1 MATAIGAH
9 LSPEEF
15 QWRMEDLASQAALE
29 KIYATEA
36 AIEASLEADYL
47 YAEYT
52 VMKEGGDINDLAE
65 LYMEAEEN
73 ASGNKVGLIRKIIN
87 WIGRQISRFTSW
99 VGKLFGKKGE
109 NIDPNQ
115 KAAVNKF
122 DYENANLIVRGWNNL
137 KTPIENVLTAIEN
150 KTGIPVFDAAKVLTP
165 AGLGALAGGKFQQYK
180 KDHDKN
186 ETIEITGAQA
196 AEQGKDVNRV
206 ISAINKIIN
215 RINHAKETWEGH
227 YQANV
232 AKAEEK
238 NANKNAA
245 KANNANPGEG
255 SSAPQD
261 GQNNQGATQTQESTI
276 ETDTSYTVD
285 DLFGYTTEA
294 DTRTRSEKQKKAMT
308 GKAPASGNRRAVAVD
323 QSKKTPTGT
332 DEAKPTE
339 NDQSKKSSSD
349 TGDAKPAENA
359 NKVGEKPAEPQQAET
374 SAEPKEDQ
382 KPAEPAKAKTTAAPK
397 DDQKPAEQ
405 QPAEKD
411 PNKASVPQKIVS
423 ALLAV
428 VQTLRDGLAALID
441 SAKSVFSKF
450 GVKLKNVQNLS
461 KKARKKN
468 NEDAPNVVSDENF
481 EDEKS
486 GEQPANQEQT
496 EGETQE
502 STRELFGID
511 ESEFDYLMEMTEE
524 EEAEI
529 AYLAENL

>member
-15 QWRMEDLASQAALE
+15 QWRKEELASQASLE
-29 KIYATEA
+29 KIYAAEA
-36 AIEASLEADYL
+36 AIEANLEADYL

-65 LYMEAEEN
+65 LYMEAEQAATE
-73 ASGNKVGLIRKIIN
+73 NKVGLIRKILN

-137 KTPIENVLTAIEN
+137 KTAIENVITAIEN
-150 KTGIPVFDAAKVLTP
+150 KTGLPVFDAAKVLTT
-165 AGLGALAGGKFQQYK
+165 AGLGALAGGKYQQYK
-180 KDHDKN
+180 KDNDKN

-196 AEQGKDVNRV
+196 AEQGKEVNTV

-215 RINHAKETWEGH
+215 RINHAKEIWEGH

-245 KANNANPGEG
+245 KANNSNAAEG
-255 SSAPQD
+255 SATPQNP
-261 GQNNQGATQTQESTI
+261 QNNPNNQKAAKTTESTV

-285 DLFGYTTEA
+285 DLFGYTTE
-294 DTRTRSEKQKKAMT
+294 RSEKQQRVMT
-308 GKAPASGNRRAVAVD
+308 GKAPASGNRTPLALD
-323 QSKKTPTGT
+323 KSKKTTTGT
-332 DEAKPTE
+332 
-339 NDQSKKSSSD
+339 S
-349 TGDAKPAENA
+349 
-359 NKVGEKPAEPQQAET
+359 GEKPAEEKPAEPAKTKT
-374 SAEPKEDQ
+374 SAEPKDEQ
-382 KPAEPAKAKTTAAPK
+382 KPAEPAK
-397 DDQKPAEQ
+397 
-405 QPAEKD
+405 AEKD

-468 NEDAPNVVSDENF
+468 NEDDPKKVPDEKF
-481 EDEKS
+481 EDEES
-486 GEQPANQEQT
+486 GEQPATQGQPPQNQGQQQT
-496 EGETQE
+496 EE

-529 AYLAENL
+529 AYLAANL

>member
-115 KAAVNKF
+115 KAVVNKF

-137 KTPIENVLTAIEN
+137 KTPIENVLSAIEN
-150 KTGIPVFDAAKVLTP
+150 KTGIPVFDSAKVLTA
-165 AGLGALAGGKFQQYK
+165 AGLGALAGGKYQQYK
-180 KDHDKN
+180 KDNDKN

-196 AEQGKDVNRV
+196 AEQGKETNRV
-206 ISAINKIIN
+206 ISAINKIIE
-215 RINHAKETWEGH
+215 RINHAKEIWEGH

-245 KANNANPGEG
+245 KANNTNTGEG
-255 SSAPQD
+255 SAAPQD
-261 GQNNQGATQTQESTI
+261 GQNKQGATQTQESTI
-276 ETDTSYTVD
+276 ETDVSYTVD
-285 DLFGYTTEA
+285 DLFGYTTEK
-294 DTRTRSEKQKKAMT
+294 SEKQQQEKSTAGT
-308 GKAPASGNRRAVAVD
+308 SG
-323 QSKKTPTGT
+323 
-332 DEAKPTE
+332 EKPTE
-339 NDQSKKSSSD
+339 N
-349 TGDAKPAENA
+349 A
-359 NKVGEKPAEPQQAET
+359 NKTE
-374 SAEPKEDQ
+374 Q
-382 KPAEPAKAKTTAAPK
+382 KPAEPAKAETSEKSK
-397 DDQKPAEQ
+397 DEQKPAEPAKAEKTEQ
-405 QPAEKD
+405 KPAEPAKAEKD

-468 NEDAPNVVSDENF
+468 NEDTPKVVSDENF
-481 EDEKS
+481 EDEES

-496 EGETQE
+496 EGQTQE

>member
-122 DYENANLIVRGWNNL
+122 DYENANLIVRCWNKL
-137 KTPIENVLTAIEN
+137 KTPIENAVSAIEN
-150 KTGIPVFDAAKVLTP
+150 NTGINVFDSAKVLGA
-165 AGLGALAGGKFQQYK
+165 AGLGALAGGKYQQYK
-180 KDHDKN
+180 KDNDKN

-196 AEQGKDVNRV
+196 AEQGKEVNRV

-245 KANNANPGEG
+245 KANTSKTGE
-255 SSAPQD
+255 
-261 GQNNQGATQTQESTI
+261 ATQTQESTI

-323 QSKKTPTGT
+323 QSKKTPTST

-481 EDEKS
+481 EDEES

-496 EGETQE
+496 EGQTQE

-529 AYLAENL
+529 AYLAANL

>member
-15 QWRMEDLASQAALE
+15 QWRMEELASQAALE

-65 LYMEAEEN
+65 LYMEAEQAATE
-73 ASGNKVGLIRKIIN
+73 NKVGLIRKILN

-137 KTPIENVLTAIEN
+137 KTAIENVITAIEN
-150 KTGIPVFDAAKVLTP
+150 KTGLPVFDAAKVLTT
-165 AGLGALAGGKFQQYK
+165 AGLGALAGGKYQQYK
-180 KDHDKN
+180 KDNDKN

-196 AEQGKDVNRV
+196 AEQGKEVNTV

-215 RINHAKETWEGH
+215 RINHAKEIWEGH

-245 KANNANPGEG
+245 KANNANAAEG
-255 SSAPQD
+255 SATPQNPQD
-261 GQNNQGATQTQESTI
+261 NPNNQKAAKTTESTV

-285 DLFGYTTEA
+285 DLFGYTTE
-294 DTRTRSEKQKKAMT
+294 RSEKQQRVMT
-308 GKAPASGNRRAVAVD
+308 GKAPASGNRTPLAVD
-323 QSKKTPTGT
+323 KSKKTTTGT
-332 DEAKPTE
+332 
-339 NDQSKKSSSD
+339 S
-349 TGDAKPAENA
+349 
-359 NKVGEKPAEPQQAET
+359 GEKPAEPAKTKT
-374 SAEPKEDQ
+374 SAEPKDEQKPAEPAKAETSSEPKDDQ
-382 KPAEPAKAKTTAAPK
+382 KPAEPAK
-397 DDQKPAEQ
+397 
-405 QPAEKD
+405 AEKD

-468 NEDAPNVVSDENF
+468 NEDDPKKVPDEKF
-481 EDEKS
+481 EDEES
-486 GEQPANQEQT
+486 GEQPATQGQPPQNQGQQQT
-496 EGETQE
+496 EE

-529 AYLAENL
+529 AYLAANL

>member
-65 LYMEAEEN
+65 LYMEAEQAATE
-73 ASGNKVGLIRKIIN
+73 NKVGLIRKILN

-137 KTPIENVLTAIEN
+137 KTAIENVITAIEN
-150 KTGIPVFDAAKVLTP
+150 KTGLPVFDATKVLTG
-165 AGLGALAGGKFQQYK
+165 AGLAALAGGKYQQYK
-180 KDHDKN
+180 KDNDKN
-186 ETIEITGAQA
+186 ETIEISGAQA
-196 AEQGKDVNRV
+196 AEQGKEVNRV

-215 RINHAKETWEGH
+215 RINHAKEIWEGH

-245 KANNANPGEG
+245 KANNANATEG
-255 SSAPQD
+255 SATPQNP
-261 GQNNQGATQTQESTI
+261 QKAAAKTESTV

-285 DLFGYTTEA
+285 DLFGYTTE
-294 DTRTRSEKQKKAMT
+294 SK
-308 GKAPASGNRRAVAVD
+308 
-323 QSKKTPTGT
+323 SKKTTTG
-332 DEAKPTE
+332 
-339 NDQSKKSSSD
+339 SSD
-349 TGDAKPAENA
+349 EKPPE
-359 NKVGEKPAEPQQAET
+359 EKPAEPSKAKT
-374 SAEPKEDQ
+374 SAEPKDDQ
-382 KPAEPAKAKTTAAPK
+382 KPAEPAKAETSSEPK
-397 DDQKPAEQ
+397 DDQKPANQ

-461 KKARKKN
+461 KKARTKN
-468 NEDAPNVVSDENF
+468 NEDDLKKVPDESF
-481 EDEKS
+481 EYEES

-496 EGETQE
+496 EGQTQE

-529 AYLAENL
+529 AYLAANL

>member
-15 QWRMEDLASQAALE
+15 QWRVGELASQAALE

-36 AIEASLEADYL
+36 AIEANLEADYL

-65 LYMEAEEN
+65 LYMEAEQAATE
-73 ASGNKVGLIRKIIN
+73 NKVGLIRKILN

-115 KAAVNKF
+115 RAAVNKF
-122 DYENANLIVRGWNNL
+122 DYENANMIVRGWNNL
-137 KTPIENVLTAIEN
+137 KTAIENVITAIEN
-150 KTGIPVFDAAKVLTP
+150 KTGLPVFDAAKVLTG
-165 AGLGALAGGKFQQYK
+165 AGLGALAGGKFQEYK
-180 KDHDKN
+180 KNNDKN
-186 ETIEITGAQA
+186 ETVEITGADA
-196 AEQGKDVNRV
+196 AKQGKEVNTV

-215 RINHAKETWEGH
+215 RINHAKELWEGH

-232 AKAEEK
+232 AKAEER

-245 KANNANPGEG
+245 KANNSNAAEG
-255 SSAPQD
+255 SATPQNP
-261 GQNNQGATQTQESTI
+261 QNNPNNQKAAKMTESTI
-276 ETDTSYTVD
+276 DTDTSYTVD
-285 DLFGYTTEA
+285 DLFGYTTE
-294 DTRTRSEKQKKAMT
+294 RSEKQQQVMR
-308 GKAPASGNRRAVAVD
+308 GKAPASGNRTPLAVD
-323 QSKKTPTGT
+323 KSKKTTTGT
-332 DEAKPTE
+332 
-339 NDQSKKSSSD
+339 S
-349 TGDAKPAENA
+349 
-359 NKVGEKPAEPQQAET
+359 GEKPAEE
-374 SAEPKEDQ
+374 
-382 KPAEPAKAKTTAAPK
+382 KPAEPAKTETSAEPK
-397 DDQKPAEQ
+397 DDQKPADQ

-468 NEDAPNVVSDENF
+468 NEDDPKEVPEENF
-481 EDEKS
+481 EYEES

-496 EGETQE
+496 QE
-502 STRELFGID
+502 SARELFGID

-529 AYLAENL
+529 AYLAANL

>member
-15 QWRMEDLASQAALE
+15 QWRKEELASQASLE
-29 KIYATEA
+29 KIYAAEA
-36 AIEASLEADYL
+36 AIEANLEADYL

-65 LYMEAEEN
+65 LYMEAEQAATE
-73 ASGNKVGLIRKIIN
+73 NKVGLIRKILN

-137 KTPIENVLTAIEN
+137 KTAIENVITAIEN
-150 KTGIPVFDAAKVLTP
+150 KTGLPVFDAAKVLGG
-165 AGLGALAGGKFQQYK
+165 AGLGALANGKFQEYK
-180 KDHDKN
+180 KNNDKN
-186 ETIEITGAQA
+186 ETVEITGADA
-196 AEQGKDVNRV
+196 AKQGKDVNTV

-215 RINHAKETWEGH
+215 RINHAKEIWEGH

-245 KANNANPGEG
+245 KANTPNTGK
-255 SSAPQD
+255 
-261 GQNNQGATQTQESTI
+261 ATQTQESTI

-285 DLFGYTTEA
+285 DLFGYTTE
-294 DTRTRSEKQKKAMT
+294 RSAKQQQVMR
-308 GKAPASGNRRAVAVD
+308 GKAPASGNRTPLAVD
-323 QSKKTPTGT
+323 KSKKTTTGT
-332 DEAKPTE
+332 SDE
-339 NDQSKKSSSD
+339 
-349 TGDAKPAENA
+349 KPAE
-359 NKVGEKPAEPQQAET
+359 EKPAEPAQAKT
-374 SAEPKEDQ
+374 SAEPKNDQ
-382 KPAEPAKAKTTAAPK
+382 KPAEPANAKTSAEPK
-397 DDQKPAEQ
+397 DDQKPAEPAEAKTSAEPKDDQKPEDQ

-428 VQTLRDGLAALID
+428 VQTLRDGLAAIID

-461 KKARKKN
+461 KKARKKT
-468 NEDAPNVVSDENF
+468 NEDDPKKVPDENF
-481 EDEKS
+481 EDEES

-496 EGETQE
+496 EGQTQE

>member
-115 KAAVNKF
+115 KAVVNKF
-122 DYENANLIVRGWNNL
+122 DYENANLIVRCWNKL
-137 KTPIENVLTAIEN
+137 KTPIENAVSAIEN
-150 KTGIPVFDAAKVLTP
+150 NTGINVFDSAKVLGA
-165 AGLGALAGGKFQQYK
+165 AGLGALAGGKYQQYK
-180 KDHDKN
+180 KDNDTN

-196 AEQGKDVNRV
+196 AEQGKEVNRV

-245 KANNANPGEG
+245 KANTSKTGE
-255 SSAPQD
+255 
-261 GQNNQGATQTQESTI
+261 ATQTQESTI

-308 GKAPASGNRRAVAVD
+308 GKAPASGNRTPLAVD
-323 QSKKTPTGT
+323 KSKTTT
-332 DEAKPTE
+332 DTSDEKPTE
-339 NDQSKKSSSD
+339 
-349 TGDAKPAENA
+349 EN
-359 NKVGEKPAEPQQAET
+359 PAEPVKAKT
-374 SAEPKEDQ
+374 SAESKDDQ
-382 KPAEPAKAKTTAAPK
+382 NPAEPVKAKTSAESK
-397 DDQKPAEQ
+397 DDQKPADQ

-468 NEDAPNVVSDENF
+468 NEDTPKVVSDENF
-481 EDEKS
+481 EDEES

-496 EGETQE
+496 EGQTQE

>member
-15 QWRMEDLASQAALE
+15 QWRKEELASQASLE
-29 KIYATEA
+29 KIYAAEA
-36 AIEASLEADYL
+36 AIEANLEADYL

-65 LYMEAEEN
+65 LYMEAEQAATE
-73 ASGNKVGLIRKIIN
+73 NKVGLIRKILN

-137 KTPIENVLTAIEN
+137 KTAIENVITAIEN
-150 KTGIPVFDAAKVLTP
+150 KTGLPVFDSAKVLGA
-165 AGLGALAGGKFQQYK
+165 AGLGALAGGKFQEYK
-180 KDHDKN
+180 KNNDKN
-186 ETIEITGAQA
+186 ETVEITGADA
-196 AEQGKDVNRV
+196 AKQGKEVNTV
-206 ISAINKIIN
+206 IAAINKIIN
-215 RINHAKETWEGH
+215 RINHAKEIWEGH

-245 KANNANPGEG
+245 KANNANAAEG
-255 SSAPQD
+255 SATPQNP
-261 GQNNQGATQTQESTI
+261 QNNPNNQKAAKTTESTVDI
-276 ETDTSYTVD
+276 DTSYTVD
-285 DLFGYTTEA
+285 DLFGYTTE
-294 DTRTRSEKQKKAMT
+294 RSEKQQQVMR
-308 GKAPASGNRRAVAVD
+308 GKAPASGNRTPLAVD
-323 QSKKTPTGT
+323 KSKKTTTGT
-332 DEAKPTE
+332 SDEKPAE
-339 NDQSKKSSSD
+339 
-349 TGDAKPAENA
+349 AKPAE
-359 NKVGEKPAEPQQAET
+359 PAKAET
-374 SAEPKEDQ
+374 SSEPKDDQ
-382 KPAEPAKAKTTAAPK
+382 KPAEPAKAETSSEPK
-397 DDQKPAEQ
+397 DDQKPADQ
-405 QPAEKD
+405 KPAEKD

-468 NEDAPNVVSDENF
+468 NEDDPKKVPDENF
-481 EDEKS
+481 EDEES

-496 EGETQE
+496 EGQTEE

>member
-15 QWRMEDLASQAALE
+15 QWRMEDLASQASLE
-29 KIYATEA
+29 KIYAAEA
-36 AIEASLEADYL
+36 AIEANLEADYL

-52 VMKEGGDINDLAE
+52 VMKEGGDINDLSY
-65 LYMEAEEN
+65 LYMEAEEA
-73 ASGNKVGLIRKIIN
+73 ASENKVGLIRKILN
-87 WIGRQISRFTSW
+87 WIGRQVSRFTSW

-115 KAAVNKF
+115 RAAVNKF
-122 DYENANLIVRGWNNL
+122 DYENANMIVRGWNNL
-137 KTPIENVLTAIEN
+137 KTAIENVITAIEN
-150 KTGIPVFDAAKVLTP
+150 KTGLPVFDSAKVLTG
-165 AGLGALAGGKFQQYK
+165 AGLGALVGGKFQQYK
-180 KDHDKN
+180 KDNDKN

-196 AEQGKDVNRV
+196 AQQGKEVNRV

-215 RINHAKETWEGH
+215 RINHAKEIWEGH

-232 AKAEEK
+232 AKAEAK

-245 KANNANPGEG
+245 KANNSNTAEG
-255 SSAPQD
+255 SATPQD
-261 GQNNQGATQTQESTI
+261 PQKAAATTESTV

-285 DLFGYTTEA
+285 DLFGYTTE
-294 DTRTRSEKQKKAMT
+294 SK
-308 GKAPASGNRRAVAVD
+308 
-323 QSKKTPTGT
+323 SKKTTTGT
-332 DEAKPTE
+332 
-339 NDQSKKSSSD
+339 SD
-349 TGDAKPAENA
+349 
-359 NKVGEKPAEPQQAET
+359 EKPAEPAKAET
-374 SAEPKEDQ
+374 SAEPKDDQ
-382 KPAEPAKAKTTAAPK
+382 KPAEPAKAKTSAEPK
-397 DDQKPAEQ
+397 DGQKPADQ

-461 KKARKKN
+461 KKARTKT
-468 NEDAPNVVSDENF
+468 NEDDLKKVPDESF
-481 EDEKS
+481 EDEES
-486 GEQPANQEQT
+486 GEQPANQEPT
-496 EGETQE
+496 EGQTQE

-529 AYLAENL
+529 AYLAANL

>member
-15 QWRMEDLASQAALE
+15 QWRMEDLASQASLE
-29 KIYATEA
+29 KIYAAEA
-36 AIEASLEADYL
+36 AIEANLEADYL

-52 VMKEGGDINDLAE
+52 VMKEGGDINDLSY
-65 LYMEAEEN
+65 LYMEAEEA
-73 ASGNKVGLIRKIIN
+73 ASENKVGLIRKILN
-87 WIGRQISRFTSW
+87 WIGRQVSRFTSW

-109 NIDPNQ
+109 NIDPNHR
-115 KAAVNKF
+115 AAVNKF
-122 DYENANLIVRGWNNL
+122 DYENANMIVRGWNNL
-137 KTPIENVLTAIEN
+137 KTAIENVITAIEN
-150 KTGIPVFDAAKVLTP
+150 KTGLPVFDSAKVLTG
-165 AGLGALAGGKFQQYK
+165 AGLGALVGGKFQQYK
-180 KDHDKN
+180 KDNDKN

-196 AEQGKDVNRV
+196 AQQGKEVNRV

-215 RINHAKETWEGH
+215 RINHAKEIWEGH

-232 AKAEEK
+232 AKAEAK

-245 KANNANPGEG
+245 KANNSNTAEG
-255 SSAPQD
+255 SATPQD
-261 GQNNQGATQTQESTI
+261 PQKAAATTESTV

-285 DLFGYTTEA
+285 DLFGYTTE
-294 DTRTRSEKQKKAMT
+294 SK
-308 GKAPASGNRRAVAVD
+308 
-323 QSKKTPTGT
+323 SKKTTTGT
-332 DEAKPTE
+332 
-339 NDQSKKSSSD
+339 SD
-349 TGDAKPAENA
+349 
-359 NKVGEKPAEPQQAET
+359 EKPAEPAKAET
-374 SAEPKEDQ
+374 SAEPKDDQ
-382 KPAEPAKAKTTAAPK
+382 KPAEPAKAKTSADPK
-397 DDQKPAEQ
+397 DDQKPAEPAKAETSSEPKDDQKPEEPAKAKTSAEPKDGQKPADQ

-461 KKARKKN
+461 KKARTKT
-468 NEDAPNVVSDENF
+468 NEDDLKKVPDESF
-481 EDEKS
+481 EDEES
-486 GEQPANQEQT
+486 GEQPANQEPT
-496 EGETQE
+496 EGQTQE

-529 AYLAENL
+529 AYLAANL

>member
-65 LYMEAEEN
+65 LYMEAEQAATE
-73 ASGNKVGLIRKIIN
+73 NKVGLIRKILN

-137 KTPIENVLTAIEN
+137 KTAIENVITAIEN
-150 KTGIPVFDAAKVLTP
+150 KTGLPVFDAAKVLTT
-165 AGLGALAGGKFQQYK
+165 AGLGALAGGKYQQYK
-180 KDHDKN
+180 KDNDKN

-196 AEQGKDVNRV
+196 AEQGKEVNTV

-215 RINHAKETWEGH
+215 RINHAKEIWEGH

-245 KANNANPGEG
+245 KANKANATAGSATPQNPQND
-255 SSAPQD
+255 P
-261 GQNNQGATQTQESTI
+261 NNQKATKTTESTVD
-276 ETDTSYTVD
+276 TDTSYTVD
-285 DLFGYTTEA
+285 DLFGYTTEK
-294 DTRTRSEKQKKAMT
+294 SEK
-308 GKAPASGNRRAVAVD
+308 
-323 QSKKTPTGT
+323 
-332 DEAKPTE
+332 KPTE
-339 NDQSKKSSSD
+339 N
-349 TGDAKPAENA
+349 A
-359 NKVGEKPAEPQQAET
+359 NKTEEKPAEPAKTKT
-374 SAEPKEDQ
+374 SAEPKDDQ
-382 KPAEPAKAKTTAAPK
+382 KPAEPAKAETSSEPEDDQKPAEPAEAKTSAEPK
-397 DDQKPAEQ
+397 DDQKPANQ

-468 NEDAPNVVSDENF
+468 NEDDPKKVPDENF
-481 EDEKS
+481 EDEES

-496 EGETQE
+496 EEQTQE

>member
-65 LYMEAEEN
+65 LYMEAEQAATE
-73 ASGNKVGLIRKIIN
+73 NKVGLIRKILN

-115 KAAVNKF
+115 KVAVNKF

-137 KTPIENVLTAIEN
+137 KTAIENVITAIEN
-150 KTGIPVFDAAKVLTP
+150 KTGLPVFDSAKVLGA
-165 AGLGALAGGKFQQYK
+165 AGLGALAGGKFQEYK
-180 KDHDKN
+180 KNNDKN
-186 ETIEITGAQA
+186 ETVEITGADA
-196 AEQGKDVNRV
+196 AKQGKEVNTV

-215 RINHAKETWEGH
+215 RINHAKEIWEGH

-245 KANNANPGEG
+245 KANNANAAEG
-255 SSAPQD
+255 SATPQNP
-261 GQNNQGATQTQESTI
+261 QNNPNNQKATKTTESTVD
-276 ETDTSYTVD
+276 TDTSYTVD

-294 DTRTRSEKQKKAMT
+294 RSEKQKKAMMP
-308 GKAPASGNRRAVAVD
+308 KPPANGNRTATAAD
-323 QSKKTPTGT
+323 QSKKTTT
-332 DEAKPTE
+332 D
-339 NDQSKKSSSD
+339 D
-349 TGDAKPAENA
+349 GDAKPDENA
-359 NKVGEKPAEPQQAET
+359 DKTDKKPAEPQESKDGQKPAEKPADAPTNNNSGEKPAEPAEAET
-374 SAEPKEDQ
+374 SSE
-382 KPAEPAKAKTTAAPK
+382 PK
-397 DDQKPAEQ
+397 DDQKPADQ
-405 QPAEKD
+405 QPSEKD

-468 NEDAPNVVSDENF
+468 NEDDPKKVPDENF
-481 EDEKS
+481 EDEES

-496 EGETQE
+496 EGQTQE

-529 AYLAENL
+529 AYLAANL

>member
-65 LYMEAEEN
+65 LYMEAEQAATE
-73 ASGNKVGLIRKIIN
+73 NKVGLIRKILN

-137 KTPIENVLTAIEN
+137 KTAIENVITAIEN
-150 KTGIPVFDAAKVLTP
+150 KTGLPVFDAAKVLGG
-165 AGLGALAGGKFQQYK
+165 AGLGALANGKFQEYK
-180 KDHDKN
+180 KNNDKN
-186 ETIEITGAQA
+186 ETVEITGADA
-196 AEQGKDVNRV
+196 AKQGKEVNTV

-215 RINHAKETWEGH
+215 RINHAKEIWEGH

-232 AKAEEK
+232 AKVEEK

-245 KANNANPGEG
+245 KANTPTTGE
-255 SSAPQD
+255 
-261 GQNNQGATQTQESTI
+261 ATQTQESTI
-276 ETDTSYTVD
+276 ETDVSYTVD
-285 DLFGYTTEA
+285 DLFGYTTE
-294 DTRTRSEKQKKAMT
+294 SK
-308 GKAPASGNRRAVAVD
+308 
-323 QSKKTPTGT
+323 SKKTTTGT
-332 DEAKPTE
+332 SDEKPPE
-339 NDQSKKSSSD
+339 
-349 TGDAKPAENA
+349 
-359 NKVGEKPAEPQQAET
+359 EKPAEPAKAET
-374 SAEPKEDQ
+374 SAEPKDDQ
-382 KPAEPAKAKTTAAPK
+382 KSAEPAKAKTSSEPK
-397 DDQKPAEQ
+397 DDQKPADQ

-450 GVKLKNVQNLS
+450 GVKLKNVQNIT

-468 NEDAPNVVSDENF
+468 NEDTPKTVPEENF
-481 EDEKS
+481 EDEES
-486 GEQPANQEQT
+486 GEQPAKQEQT
-496 EGETQE
+496 QE
-502 STRELFGID
+502 SARELFGID

>member
-65 LYMEAEEN
+65 LYMEAEQAATE
-73 ASGNKVGLIRKIIN
+73 NKVGLIRKILN

-122 DYENANLIVRGWNNL
+122 DYENANMIVRGWNNL
-137 KTPIENVLTAIEN
+137 KTAIENVITAIEN
-150 KTGIPVFDAAKVLTP
+150 KTGLPVFDSAKVLTG
-165 AGLGALAGGKFQQYK
+165 AGLGALVGGKFQQYK
-180 KDHDKN
+180 KDNDKN

-196 AEQGKDVNRV
+196 AQQGKEVNRV

-215 RINHAKETWEGH
+215 RINHAKEIWEGH

-245 KANNANPGEG
+245 KANNSNSTEG
-255 SSAPQD
+255 SATPQNP
-261 GQNNQGATQTQESTI
+261 QNNPNNQKAAKTTESTV
-276 ETDTSYTVD
+276 DADASYTVD
-285 DLFGYTTEA
+285 DLFGYTTE
-294 DTRTRSEKQKKAMT
+294 SK
-308 GKAPASGNRRAVAVD
+308 
-323 QSKKTPTGT
+323 SKKTTTGT
-332 DEAKPTE
+332 SDE
-339 NDQSKKSSSD
+339 
-349 TGDAKPAENA
+349 KPAE
-359 NKVGEKPAEPQQAET
+359 EKPAEPANAET
-374 SAEPKEDQ
+374 SEE
-382 KPAEPAKAKTTAAPK
+382 PK
-397 DDQKPAEQ
+397 DDQKPADQQPAETPSEPKDDQKPADQ

-411 PNKASVPQKIVS
+411 QNKASVPQKIVS

-450 GVKLKNVQNLS
+450 GVKLKNVQNLN
-461 KKARKKN
+461 KKARKKI
-468 NEDAPNVVSDENF
+468 NEDDPKEVPEENF
-481 EDEKS
+481 EDEES

-496 EGETQE
+496 EE

-529 AYLAENL
+529 AYLAANL

>member
-15 QWRMEDLASQAALE
+15 QWRKEELASQASLE
-29 KIYATEA
+29 KIYAAEA
-36 AIEASLEADYL
+36 AIEANLEADYL

-65 LYMEAEEN
+65 LYMEAEQAATE
-73 ASGNKVGLIRKIIN
+73 NKVGLIRKILN
-87 WIGRQISRFTSW
+87 WIGRQISRFTTW

-115 KAAVNKF
+115 RAAVNKF
-122 DYENANLIVRGWNNL
+122 DYENANMIVRGWNNL
-137 KTPIENVLTAIEN
+137 KTAIENVITAIEN
-150 KTGIPVFDAAKVLTP
+150 KTGLPVFDAAKVLTG
-165 AGLGALAGGKFQQYK
+165 AGLGALAGGKFQEYK
-180 KDHDKN
+180 KNNDKN
-186 ETIEITGAQA
+186 ETVEITGAEA
-196 AEQGKDVNRV
+196 AKQGKEVNTV

-215 RINHAKETWEGH
+215 RINHAKEIWEGH

-232 AKAEEK
+232 AKAEEN

-245 KANNANPGEG
+245 KANNP
-255 SSAPQD
+255 
-261 GQNNQGATQTQESTI
+261 NNQKAAKTTESTVD
-276 ETDTSYTVD
+276 TDTSYTVD

-294 DTRTRSEKQKKAMT
+294 RSEKQKKAMMP
-308 GKAPASGNRRAVAVD
+308 KPPANGNRTATAVD
-323 QSKKTPTGT
+323 QSKKTTT
-332 DEAKPTE
+332 D
-339 NDQSKKSSSD
+339 D
-349 TGDAKPAENA
+349 GDAKPDENA
-359 NKVGEKPAEPQQAET
+359 DKTDKKPAEPQESKDGQKPAET
-374 SAEPKEDQ
+374 PANAPTNNNSGE
-382 KPAEPAKAKTTAAPK
+382 KPAEPAKAETSADPK
-397 DDQKPAEQ
+397 DDQEPADQ
-405 QPAEKD
+405 QPVEKD

-461 KKARKKN
+461 KKARKQT
-468 NEDAPNVVSDENF
+468 NEDDPKKVPEENF
-481 EDEKS
+481 EDEGS

-496 EGETQE
+496 EGQTEE

-529 AYLAENL
+529 AYLAANL

>member
-15 QWRMEDLASQAALE
+15 QWRMDDLASQAALE

-115 KAAVNKF
+115 KAVVNKF

-137 KTPIENVLTAIEN
+137 KTPIENVLSAIEN
-150 KTGIPVFDAAKVLTP
+150 KTGIPVFDSAKVLTA
-165 AGLGALAGGKFQQYK
+165 AGLGALAGGKYQQYK
-180 KDHDKN
+180 KDNDKN

-196 AEQGKDVNRV
+196 AEQGKETNRV
-206 ISAINKIIN
+206 ISAINKIIE
-215 RINHAKETWEGH
+215 RINHAKEIWEGH

-245 KANNANPGEG
+245 KANNTNTGEG
-255 SSAPQD
+255 SAAPQD
-261 GQNNQGATQTQESTI
+261 GQNKQGVTQTQESTI
-276 ETDTSYTVD
+276 ETDVSYTVD
-285 DLFGYTTEA
+285 DLFGYTTEK
-294 DTRTRSEKQKKAMT
+294 SEKQQQEKST
-308 GKAPASGNRRAVAVD
+308 
-323 QSKKTPTGT
+323 TGT
-332 DEAKPTE
+332 SDEKPTE
-339 NDQSKKSSSD
+339 N
-349 TGDAKPAENA
+349 A
-359 NKVGEKPAEPQQAET
+359 NKPE
-374 SAEPKEDQ
+374 Q
-382 KPAEPAKAKTTAAPK
+382 KPAEPAKAEKTE
-397 DDQKPAEQ
+397 QKPAE
-405 QPAEKD
+405 PAKAETSEKSKDEQKPAEPAKVEKD

-468 NEDAPNVVSDENF
+468 NEDTPKVVSDENF
-481 EDEKS
+481 EDEES

>member
-115 KAAVNKF
+115 KAVVNKF

-137 KTPIENVLTAIEN
+137 KTPIENVLSAIEN
-150 KTGIPVFDAAKVLTP
+150 KTGIPVFDSAKVLTA
-165 AGLGALAGGKFQQYK
+165 AGLGALAGGKYQQYK
-180 KDHDKN
+180 KDNDKN
-186 ETIEITGAQA
+186 ETIEITGTQA
-196 AEQGKDVNRV
+196 AEQGKETNRV
-206 ISAINKIIN
+206 ISAINKIIE
-215 RINHAKETWEGH
+215 RINHSKETWEGH

-232 AKAEEK
+232 AKAEKK

-245 KANNANPGEG
+245 KANNTTTGEG
-255 SSAPQD
+255 SAAPQD
-261 GQNNQGATQTQESTI
+261 GQNKQGVIQTQESTI
-276 ETDTSYTVD
+276 ETDVSYTVD
-285 DLFGYTTEA
+285 DLFGYTTEK
-294 DTRTRSEKQKKAMT
+294 SEKQQQEKST
-308 GKAPASGNRRAVAVD
+308 
-323 QSKKTPTGT
+323 TGT
-332 DEAKPTE
+332 SGEKPTE
-339 NDQSKKSSSD
+339 N
-349 TGDAKPAENA
+349 A
-359 NKVGEKPAEPQQAET
+359 NKTE
-374 SAEPKEDQ
+374 Q
-382 KPAEPAKAKTTAAPK
+382 KPAEPAKAETSEKSK
-397 DDQKPAEQ
+397 DEQKPAEPAKAEKTEQ
-405 QPAEKD
+405 KPAEPAKAEKD

-468 NEDAPNVVSDENF
+468 NEDTPKVVSDENF
-481 EDEKS
+481 EDEES

-496 EGETQE
+496 EGQTQE

-529 AYLAENL
+529 AYLAANL

>member
-65 LYMEAEEN
+65 LYMEAEQAATE
-73 ASGNKVGLIRKIIN
+73 NKVGLIRKILN

-137 KTPIENVLTAIEN
+137 KTAIENVITAIEN
-150 KTGIPVFDAAKVLTP
+150 KTGLPVFDAAKVLTG
-165 AGLGALAGGKFQQYK
+165 AGLGALAGGKFQEYK
-180 KDHDKN
+180 KNNDKN
-186 ETIEITGAQA
+186 ETVEITGAEA
-196 AEQGKDVNRV
+196 AKQGKEVNTV

-215 RINHAKETWEGH
+215 RINHAKDLWESH

-245 KANNANPGEG
+245 KANNSNAAEG
-255 SSAPQD
+255 SATPQNP
-261 GQNNQGATQTQESTI
+261 QNNPNNQKAAKTTESTVD
-276 ETDTSYTVD
+276 TDTSYTVD
-285 DLFGYTTEA
+285 DLFGYTTE
-294 DTRTRSEKQKKAMT
+294 SK
-308 GKAPASGNRRAVAVD
+308 
-323 QSKKTPTGT
+323 SKKTTTGT
-332 DEAKPTE
+332 SDE
-339 NDQSKKSSSD
+339 
-349 TGDAKPAENA
+349 KPAE
-359 NKVGEKPAEPQQAET
+359 EKPAEPANAET
-374 SAEPKEDQ
+374 SEEPKDDQKPADQQPAETPSEPKDDQ
-382 KPAEPAKAKTTAAPK
+382 KPAEPAKTKTPAEPK
-397 DDQKPAEQ
+397 NNQKPADQ

-468 NEDAPNVVSDENF
+468 NEDDPKEVPEENF
-481 EDEKS
+481 EDEES
-486 GEQPANQEQT
+486 GEQPATQGQPPQNQGQQQ
-496 EGETQE
+496 TQE
-502 STRELFGID
+502 SARELFGID
-511 ESEFDYLMEMTEE
+511 ESEFDYLMEMTEA

-529 AYLAENL
+529 AYLAANL

>member
-36 AIEASLEADYL
+36 AIEASLGADYL

-52 VMKEGGDINDLAE
+52 VMKEGGDINDLSY
-65 LYMEAEEN
+65 LYMEAEQAATE
-73 ASGNKVGLIRKIIN
+73 NKVGLIRKILN

-137 KTPIENVLTAIEN
+137 KTAIENVITAIEN
-150 KTGIPVFDAAKVLTP
+150 KTGLPVFDAAKVLTT
-165 AGLGALAGGKFQQYK
+165 AGLGALAGGKYQQYK
-180 KDHDKN
+180 KDNDKN

-196 AEQGKDVNRV
+196 AEQGKEVNTV

-215 RINHAKETWEGH
+215 RINHAKEIWEGH

-245 KANNANPGEG
+245 KANNANATVG
-255 SSAPQD
+255 SATPQNP
-261 GQNNQGATQTQESTI
+261 QNNPNNQKAAKTTESTVD
-276 ETDTSYTVD
+276 TDTSYTVD
-285 DLFGYTTEA
+285 DLFGYTTE
-294 DTRTRSEKQKKAMT
+294 RSEKQQRVMT
-308 GKAPASGNRRAVAVD
+308 GKAPASGNRTPLAVD
-323 QSKKTPTGT
+323 KSKKTTTGT
-332 DEAKPTE
+332 SDE
-339 NDQSKKSSSD
+339 
-349 TGDAKPAENA
+349 KPAE
-359 NKVGEKPAEPQQAET
+359 EKPAEPAKTKT
-374 SAEPKEDQ
+374 SAEPKDDQ
-382 KPAEPAKAKTTAAPK
+382 KPAEPAK
-397 DDQKPAEQ
+397 
-405 QPAEKD
+405 AEKD

-468 NEDAPNVVSDENF
+468 NEDDPKKVPDEKF
-481 EDEKS
+481 EDEES
-486 GEQPANQEQT
+486 GEQPATKGQPPQNQGQQQT
-496 EGETQE
+496 EE

-529 AYLAENL
+529 AYLAANL

>member
-15 QWRMEDLASQAALE
+15 QWKMEDLASQAALE

-65 LYMEAEEN
+65 LYMEAEQAATE
-73 ASGNKVGLIRKIIN
+73 NKVGLIRKILN

-137 KTPIENVLTAIEN
+137 KTAIENVITAIEN
-150 KTGIPVFDAAKVLTP
+150 KTGLPVFDAAKVLTT
-165 AGLGALAGGKFQQYK
+165 AGLGALAGGKYQQYK
-180 KDHDKN
+180 KDNDKN

-196 AEQGKDVNRV
+196 AEQGKEVNTV

-215 RINHAKETWEGH
+215 RINHAKEIWEGH

-245 KANNANPGEG
+245 KANTPNTGE
-255 SSAPQD
+255 
-261 GQNNQGATQTQESTI
+261 ATQTQESTI
-276 ETDTSYTVD
+276 ATDASYTVD
-285 DLFGYTTEA
+285 DLFGYTTE
-294 DTRTRSEKQKKAMT
+294 RSEKQQRVMR
-308 GKAPASGNRRAVAVD
+308 GKAPASGNRTPLAVD
-323 QSKKTPTGT
+323 KSKKTTAGT
-332 DEAKPTE
+332 SGEKPTE
-339 NDQSKKSSSD
+339 EKPVEPAKAETSSEPKDDQ
-349 TGDAKPAENA
+349 
-359 NKVGEKPAEPQQAET
+359 KPAEPAKAET
-374 SAEPKEDQ
+374 SAEPKDDQ
-382 KPAEPAKAKTTAAPK
+382 KPAEPAKAKTSSAPK
-397 DDQKPAEQ
+397 DDQKPADQ

-461 KKARKKN
+461 KKARTKN
-468 NEDAPNVVSDENF
+468 NEDDLKKVPDESF
-481 EDEKS
+481 EDEES
-486 GEQPANQEQT
+486 GEQPANQEPT
-496 EGETQE
+496 EGQTQE

-529 AYLAENL
+529 AYLAANL

>member
-15 QWRMEDLASQAALE
+15 QWRKEELASQASLE
-29 KIYATEA
+29 KIYAAEA
-36 AIEASLEADYL
+36 AIEANLEADYL

-65 LYMEAEEN
+65 LYMEAEQAATE
-73 ASGNKVGLIRKIIN
+73 NKVGLIRKILN

-137 KTPIENVLTAIEN
+137 KTAIENVLTAIEN
-150 KTGIPVFDAAKVLTP
+150 KTGLPVFDAVKVLTT
-165 AGLGALAGGKFQQYK
+165 AGLGALAGGKYQQYK
-180 KDHDKN
+180 KDNDKN

-196 AEQGKDVNRV
+196 AEQGKEVNRV

-215 RINHAKETWEGH
+215 RINHAKEIWEGH

-245 KANNANPGEG
+245 KANKANATAGSATPQNP
-255 SSAPQD
+255 
-261 GQNNQGATQTQESTI
+261 QNNPNNQKAAKTTESTI
-276 ETDTSYTVD
+276 DTDTSYTVD
-285 DLFGYTTEA
+285 DLFGYTTEK
-294 DTRTRSEKQKKAMT
+294 SEK
-308 GKAPASGNRRAVAVD
+308 
-323 QSKKTPTGT
+323 
-332 DEAKPTE
+332 KPTE
-339 NDQSKKSSSD
+339 N
-349 TGDAKPAENA
+349 A
-359 NKVGEKPAEPQQAET
+359 NKTEEKPAEPAKTKT
-374 SAEPKEDQ
+374 SAEPKDDQ
-382 KPAEPAKAKTTAAPK
+382 KPAEPAKAETSSEPEDDQKPAEPAEAKTSAEPK
-397 DDQKPAEQ
+397 DDQKPANQ

-468 NEDAPNVVSDENF
+468 NEDDPKKVPDENF
-481 EDEKS
+481 EDEES

-496 EGETQE
+496 EEQTQE

>member
-15 QWRMEDLASQAALE
+15 QWRMDDLASQAALE

-115 KAAVNKF
+115 KAVVNKF

-137 KTPIENVLTAIEN
+137 KTPIENVLSAIEN
-150 KTGIPVFDAAKVLTP
+150 KTGIPVFDSAKVLTA
-165 AGLGALAGGKFQQYK
+165 AGLGALAGGKYQQYK
-180 KDHDKN
+180 KDNDKN

-196 AEQGKDVNRV
+196 AEQGKETNRV
-206 ISAINKIIN
+206 ISAINKIIE
-215 RINHAKETWEGH
+215 RINHAKEIWEGH

-232 AKAEEK
+232 AKAEKK

-245 KANNANPGEG
+245 KANNTTTGEG
-255 SSAPQD
+255 SAAPQD
-261 GQNNQGATQTQESTI
+261 GQNKQGVTQTQESTI
-276 ETDTSYTVD
+276 ETDVSYTVD
-285 DLFGYTTEA
+285 DLFGYTTEK
-294 DTRTRSEKQKKAMT
+294 SEKQQQEKST
-308 GKAPASGNRRAVAVD
+308 
-323 QSKKTPTGT
+323 TGT
-332 DEAKPTE
+332 SGEKPTE
-339 NDQSKKSSSD
+339 N
-349 TGDAKPAENA
+349 A
-359 NKVGEKPAEPQQAET
+359 NKTE
-374 SAEPKEDQ
+374 Q
-382 KPAEPAKAKTTAAPK
+382 KPAEPAK
-397 DDQKPAEQ
+397 
-405 QPAEKD
+405 AEKD

-468 NEDAPNVVSDENF
+468 NEDTPKVVSDENF
-481 EDEKS
+481 EDEES

>member
-87 WIGRQISRFTSW
+87 WIGRQINRFTSW

-150 KTGIPVFDAAKVLTP
+150 KTGIPVFDSAKVLTA

-180 KDHDKN
+180 KDNDKN

-196 AEQGKDVNRV
+196 AEQGKEVNRV

-215 RINHAKETWEGH
+215 RINHAKEIWEGH

-245 KANNANPGEG
+245 KSNTPNTGE
-255 SSAPQD
+255 
-261 GQNNQGATQTQESTI
+261 ATQTQEATI
-276 ETDTSYTVD
+276 GTDASYTVD

-308 GKAPASGNRRAVAVD
+308 GKAPASGNRTPLAVYK
-323 QSKKTPTGT
+323 SKTTTT
-332 DEAKPTE
+332 DTSDEKPTE
-339 NDQSKKSSSD
+339 
-349 TGDAKPAENA
+349 
-359 NKVGEKPAEPQQAET
+359 EKPAEPAKAKT
-374 SAEPKEDQ
+374 SAESKDDQ
-382 KPAEPAKAKTTAAPK
+382 KPAEPAKAETSSEPK
-397 DDQKPAEQ
+397 DDQKPADQ

-423 ALLAV
+423 ALFAV

-468 NEDAPNVVSDENF
+468 NEDALREVPEDEF
-481 EDEKS
+481 EDEES
-486 GEQPANQEQT
+486 GEQPAKQEQP
-496 EGETQE
+496 EGQTQE

>member
-115 KAAVNKF
+115 KAVVNKF

-137 KTPIENVLTAIEN
+137 KTPIENVLSAIEN
-150 KTGIPVFDAAKVLTP
+150 KTGIPVFDSAKVLTA
-165 AGLGALAGGKFQQYK
+165 AGLGALAGGKYQQYK
-180 KDHDKN
+180 KDNDKN

-196 AEQGKDVNRV
+196 AEQGKETNRV
-206 ISAINKIIN
+206 ISAINKIIE
-215 RINHAKETWEGH
+215 RINHAKEIWEGH

-245 KANNANPGEG
+245 KANNTNTGEG
-255 SSAPQD
+255 SAAPQD
-261 GQNNQGATQTQESTI
+261 GQNKQGATQTQESTI
-276 ETDTSYTVD
+276 ETDVSYTVD

-294 DTRTRSEKQKKAMT
+294 D
-308 GKAPASGNRRAVAVD
+308 
-323 QSKKTPTGT
+323 SKKT
-332 DEAKPTE
+332 
-339 NDQSKKSSSD
+339 SSD
-349 TGDAKPAENA
+349 TSD
-359 NKVGEKPAEPQQAET
+359 EKPAEE
-374 SAEPKEDQ
+374 
-382 KPAEPAKAKTTAAPK
+382 KPTEPAKAKTSAEPK
-397 DDQKPAEQ
+397 DDQKPAEPSKAKTPAEPKDDQKPTEPAKAKTPAEPKDDQKPADQ

-450 GVKLKNVQNLS
+450 GVKLKNVQNIS

-468 NEDAPNVVSDENF
+468 NEDSLKEVPEEEF
-481 EDEKS
+481 EDEGS
-486 GEQPANQEQT
+486 GEQPANQGQT
-496 EGETQE
+496 EGQTQE

>member
-73 ASGNKVGLIRKIIN
+73 ASGNKVGLIRKIID
-87 WIGRQISRFTSW
+87 WIGRQISRFTTW

-122 DYENANLIVRGWNNL
+122 DYENANLIVRGWNTL
-137 KTPIENVLTAIEN
+137 KTAIENVLTAIEN
-150 KTGIPVFDAAKVLTP
+150 KTGLPVFDSAKVLTT
-165 AGLGALAGGKFQQYK
+165 AGLGAFVGGKFQQYK
-180 KDHDKN
+180 KDNDKN
-186 ETIEITGAQA
+186 ETIEITGADA
-196 AEQGKDVNRV
+196 AKQGKEVNTV

-215 RINHAKETWEGH
+215 RINHAKDLWEGH

-245 KANNANPGEG
+245 KANNSNATGGSATPQNP
-255 SSAPQD
+255 
-261 GQNNQGATQTQESTI
+261 QNNSNNQKAAKTTESTVDI
-276 ETDTSYTVD
+276 DTSYTVD
-285 DLFGYTTEA
+285 DLFGYTTE
-294 DTRTRSEKQKKAMT
+294 RSEKQQQVMR
-308 GKAPASGNRRAVAVD
+308 GKAPASGNRTPLAVD
-323 QSKKTPTGT
+323 KSKKTTTGT
-332 DEAKPTE
+332 
-339 NDQSKKSSSD
+339 SD
-349 TGDAKPAENA
+349 
-359 NKVGEKPAEPQQAET
+359 EKPAEE
-374 SAEPKEDQ
+374 
-382 KPAEPAKAKTTAAPK
+382 KPAEPAKAETSSEPK
-397 DDQKPAEQ
+397 DDQKPADQ
-405 QPAEKD
+405 KPAEKD

-468 NEDAPNVVSDENF
+468 NEDDPKKVPDENF
-481 EDEKS
+481 EDEES

-496 EGETQE
+496 EGQTQE

-529 AYLAENL
+529 AYLAANL

>member
-227 YQANV
+227 YRANV

-245 KANNANPGEG
+245 KADTANPGEG

-276 ETDTSYTVD
+276 ETDASYTVD

-294 DTRTRSEKQKKAMT
+294 D
-308 GKAPASGNRRAVAVD
+308 
-323 QSKKTPTGT
+323 SKKT
-332 DEAKPTE
+332 
-339 NDQSKKSSSD
+339 SSD
-349 TGDAKPAENA
+349 TSDEKPAE
-359 NKVGEKPAEPQQAET
+359 EKPAEPAKAKT
-374 SAEPKEDQ
+374 SAEPKDDQ
-382 KPAEPAKAKTTAAPK
+382 KPAEPAKAETSEKSK
-397 DDQKPAEQ
+397 DEQKPAEPAKAEKTEQ
-405 QPAEKD
+405 KPAEPAKAEKD

-450 GVKLKNVQNLS
+450 GVKLKNVQNIS

-468 NEDAPNVVSDENF
+468 NEDSLKEVPEEEF
-481 EDEKS
+481 EDEES
-486 GEQPANQEQT
+486 GEQQANQEQT
-496 EGETQE
+496 EGQTQE

>member
-65 LYMEAEEN
+65 LYMEAEQAATE
-73 ASGNKVGLIRKIIN
+73 NKVGLIRKILN

-137 KTPIENVLTAIEN
+137 KTAIENVITAIEN
-150 KTGIPVFDAAKVLTP
+150 KTGLPVFDAAKVLTG
-165 AGLGALAGGKFQQYK
+165 AGLGALAGGKFQEYK
-180 KDHDKN
+180 KNNDKN
-186 ETIEITGAQA
+186 ETVEITGAQA
-196 AEQGKDVNRV
+196 AEQGKEVNTV

-215 RINHAKETWEGH
+215 RINHAKEIWEGH

-232 AKAEEK
+232 AKTEEK

-245 KANNANPGEG
+245 KANNSNE
-255 SSAPQD
+255 
-261 GQNNQGATQTQESTI
+261 TTESTV
-276 ETDTSYTVD
+276 DADASYTVD
-285 DLFGYTTEA
+285 DLFGYTTE
-294 DTRTRSEKQKKAMT
+294 RSRSEKQQHVMR
-308 GKAPASGNRRAVAVD
+308 GKAPASGNRTPLAVD
-323 QSKKTPTGT
+323 KSKKTTTGT
-332 DEAKPTE
+332 SDAKPTE
-339 NDQSKKSSSD
+339 
-349 TGDAKPAENA
+349 E
-359 NKVGEKPAEPQQAET
+359 
-374 SAEPKEDQ
+374 
-382 KPAEPAKAKTTAAPK
+382 KPAEPAKAETSSEPK
-397 DDQKPAEQ
+397 DDQKPADQ

-468 NEDAPNVVSDENF
+468 NEDDPKKVPDENF
-481 EDEKS
+481 EDEES

-496 EGETQE
+496 EGQTQE

>member
-15 QWRMEDLASQAALE
+15 QWRKEELASQASLE
-29 KIYATEA
+29 KIYAAEA
-36 AIEASLEADYL
+36 AIEANLEADYL

-65 LYMEAEEN
+65 LYMEAEQAATE
-73 ASGNKVGLIRKIIN
+73 NKVGLIRKILN
-87 WIGRQISRFTSW
+87 WIGRQISRFTTW

-115 KAAVNKF
+115 RAAVNKF
-122 DYENANLIVRGWNNL
+122 DYENANMIVRGWNNL
-137 KTPIENVLTAIEN
+137 KTAIENVITAIEN
-150 KTGIPVFDAAKVLTP
+150 KTGLPVFDAAKVLTG
-165 AGLGALAGGKFQQYK
+165 AGLGALAGGKFQEYK
-180 KDHDKN
+180 KNNDKN
-186 ETIEITGAQA
+186 ETVEITGAEA
-196 AEQGKDVNRV
+196 AKQGKEVNTV

-215 RINHAKETWEGH
+215 RINHAKEIWEGH

-232 AKAEEK
+232 AKAEEN

-245 KANNANPGEG
+245 KANTPNTGE
-255 SSAPQD
+255 
-261 GQNNQGATQTQESTI
+261 ATQTQESTI
-276 ETDTSYTVD
+276 ETDASYTVD
-285 DLFGYTTEA
+285 DLFGYTTE
-294 DTRTRSEKQKKAMT
+294 RSAKQQQVMR
-308 GKAPASGNRRAVAVD
+308 GKAPASGNRTPLAVD
-323 QSKKTPTGT
+323 KSKKTTTGT
-332 DEAKPTE
+332 
-339 NDQSKKSSSD
+339 SD
-349 TGDAKPAENA
+349 
-359 NKVGEKPAEPQQAET
+359 EKPAEE
-374 SAEPKEDQ
+374 
-382 KPAEPAKAKTTAAPK
+382 KPAEPAKAETSEEPK
-397 DDQKPAEQ
+397 DDQKPAEPSKAETSEEPKDDQKPADQ

-468 NEDAPNVVSDENF
+468 NEDDPKKVPEEHF
-481 EDEKS
+481 EDEES
-486 GEQPANQEQT
+486 GEQPATQGQPPQNQGQQQT
-496 EGETQE
+496 EE

-529 AYLAENL
+529 AYLAANL

>member
-15 QWRMEDLASQAALE
+15 QWRKEELASQASLE
-29 KIYATEA
+29 KIYAAEA
-36 AIEASLEADYL
+36 AIEANLEADYL

-65 LYMEAEEN
+65 LYMEAEQAATE
-73 ASGNKVGLIRKIIN
+73 NKVGLIRKILN

-137 KTPIENVLTAIEN
+137 KTAIENVITAIEN
-150 KTGIPVFDAAKVLTP
+150 KTGLPVFDAAKVLTT
-165 AGLGALAGGKFQQYK
+165 AGLGALAGGKYQQYK
-180 KDHDKN
+180 KDNDKN

-196 AEQGKDVNRV
+196 AEQGKEVNTV

-215 RINHAKETWEGH
+215 RINHAKEIWEGH

-245 KANNANPGEG
+245 KANNSNAAEG
-255 SSAPQD
+255 SATPQNP
-261 GQNNQGATQTQESTI
+261 QNNPNNQKAAKTTESTV

-285 DLFGYTTEA
+285 DLFGYTTE
-294 DTRTRSEKQKKAMT
+294 RSEKQQRVMT
-308 GKAPASGNRRAVAVD
+308 GKAPASGNRTPLAVD
-323 QSKKTPTGT
+323 KSKKTTTGT
-332 DEAKPTE
+332 
-339 NDQSKKSSSD
+339 S
-349 TGDAKPAENA
+349 
-359 NKVGEKPAEPQQAET
+359 GEKPAEEKPAEPAKTKT
-374 SAEPKEDQ
+374 SAEPKDEQ
-382 KPAEPAKAKTTAAPK
+382 KPAEPAK
-397 DDQKPAEQ
+397 
-405 QPAEKD
+405 AEKD

-468 NEDAPNVVSDENF
+468 NEDDPKKVPDEKF
-481 EDEKS
+481 EDEES
-486 GEQPANQEQT
+486 GEQPATQGQPPQNQGQQQT
-496 EGETQE
+496 EE

-529 AYLAENL
+529 AYLAANL

>member
-52 VMKEGGDINDLAE
+52 VMKEGGDIDDLAE
-65 LYMEAEEN
+65 LYMEAEKAATE
-73 ASGNKVGLIRKIIN
+73 NKVGLIRKILN

-115 KAAVNKF
+115 RAAVNKF

-137 KTPIENVLTAIEN
+137 KTAIENVITAIEN
-150 KTGIPVFDAAKVLTP
+150 KTGLPVFDAAKVLTT
-165 AGLGALAGGKFQQYK
+165 AGLGALAGGKYQQYK
-180 KDHDKN
+180 KDNDKN

-196 AEQGKDVNRV
+196 AEQGKEVNTV

-215 RINHAKETWEGH
+215 RINHAKEIWEGH

-245 KANNANPGEG
+245 KANNANATVG
-255 SSAPQD
+255 SATPQNP
-261 GQNNQGATQTQESTI
+261 QNNPNNQKAAKTTESTV

-285 DLFGYTTEA
+285 DLFGYTTE
-294 DTRTRSEKQKKAMT
+294 RSEKQQRVMT
-308 GKAPASGNRRAVAVD
+308 GKAPASGNRTPLAVD
-323 QSKKTPTGT
+323 KSKKTTTGT
-332 DEAKPTE
+332 
-339 NDQSKKSSSD
+339 S
-349 TGDAKPAENA
+349 
-359 NKVGEKPAEPQQAET
+359 GEKPAEEKPAEPAKTKTSAEPKDEQKPAEPAEAET
-374 SAEPKEDQ
+374 SAEPKDEQ
-382 KPAEPAKAKTTAAPK
+382 KPAEPAK
-397 DDQKPAEQ
+397 
-405 QPAEKD
+405 AEKD

-468 NEDAPNVVSDENF
+468 NEDDPKKVPDENF
-481 EDEKS
+481 EDEES
-486 GEQPANQEQT
+486 GEQPATQGQQQT
-496 EGETQE
+496 EE

-529 AYLAENL
+529 AYLAANL

>member
-65 LYMEAEEN
+65 LYMEAEQAATE
-73 ASGNKVGLIRKIIN
+73 NKVGLIRKILN

-122 DYENANLIVRGWNNL
+122 DYENANLIVRAWNNL
-137 KTPIENVLTAIEN
+137 KTAIENVITAIEN
-150 KTGIPVFDAAKVLTP
+150 KTGLPVFDAAKVLTT
-165 AGLGALAGGKFQQYK
+165 AGLGALAGGKYQQYK
-180 KDHDKN
+180 KDNDKN

-196 AEQGKDVNRV
+196 AEQGKEVNRV

-215 RINHAKETWEGH
+215 RINHAKEIWEGH

-245 KANNANPGEG
+245 KANKANATAGSATPQNPQND
-255 SSAPQD
+255 P
-261 GQNNQGATQTQESTI
+261 NNQKATKTTESTVD
-276 ETDTSYTVD
+276 TDTSYTVD
-285 DLFGYTTEA
+285 DLFGYTTEK
-294 DTRTRSEKQKKAMT
+294 SEK
-308 GKAPASGNRRAVAVD
+308 
-323 QSKKTPTGT
+323 
-332 DEAKPTE
+332 KPTE
-339 NDQSKKSSSD
+339 N
-349 TGDAKPAENA
+349 A
-359 NKVGEKPAEPQQAET
+359 NKTEEKPAEPANAKTSSEPKDDQKPAEPENAKT
-374 SAEPKEDQ
+374 SAEPKDDQ
-382 KPAEPAKAKTTAAPK
+382 KPAEPAKAKTSSEPK
-397 DDQKPAEQ
+397 DDQKPADQ

-468 NEDAPNVVSDENF
+468 NEDDPKKVPDENF
-481 EDEKS
+481 EDEES

-496 EGETQE
+496 EGQTQE

-529 AYLAENL
+529 AYLAANL

>member
-122 DYENANLIVRGWNNL
+122 DYENANLIVRCWNKL
-137 KTPIENVLTAIEN
+137 KTPIENAVSAIEN
-150 KTGIPVFDAAKVLTP
+150 NTGINVFDSAKVLGA
-165 AGLGALAGGKFQQYK
+165 AGLGALAGGKYQQYK
-180 KDHDKN
+180 KDNDKN

-196 AEQGKDVNRV
+196 AKQGKDVNRV

-245 KANNANPGEG
+245 KANNANTGEG
-255 SSAPQD
+255 SSAPQN

-276 ETDTSYTVD
+276 ESDASYTVD

-294 DTRTRSEKQKKAMT
+294 D
-308 GKAPASGNRRAVAVD
+308 
-323 QSKKTPTGT
+323 SKKT
-332 DEAKPTE
+332 
-339 NDQSKKSSSD
+339 SSD
-349 TGDAKPAENA
+349 TSDEKPAE
-359 NKVGEKPAEPQQAET
+359 EKPAEPSKAKTPAEPKDDQKPTEPAKAKT
-374 SAEPKEDQ
+374 SAEPKDDQ
-382 KPAEPAKAKTTAAPK
+382 KPAEPSKAKTPAEPK

-468 NEDAPNVVSDENF
+468 NEDTPKVVSDENF
-481 EDEKS
+481 EDEES

-496 EGETQE
+496 EGQTQE

-529 AYLAENL
+529 AYLAANL

>member
-65 LYMEAEEN
+65 LYMEAEQAATE
-73 ASGNKVGLIRKIIN
+73 NKVGLIRKILN

-137 KTPIENVLTAIEN
+137 KTAIENVITAIEN
-150 KTGIPVFDAAKVLTP
+150 KTGLPVFDAAKVLTT
-165 AGLGALAGGKFQQYK
+165 AGLGALAGGKYQQYK
-180 KDHDKN
+180 KDNDKN

-196 AEQGKDVNRV
+196 AEQGKEVNTV

-215 RINHAKETWEGH
+215 RINHAKEIWEGH

-245 KANNANPGEG
+245 KANNANATVG
-255 SSAPQD
+255 SATPQNP
-261 GQNNQGATQTQESTI
+261 QNNPNNQKAAKTTESTVD
-276 ETDTSYTVD
+276 TDTSYTVD
-285 DLFGYTTEA
+285 DLFGYTTE
-294 DTRTRSEKQKKAMT
+294 RSEKQQRVMT
-308 GKAPASGNRRAVAVD
+308 GKAPASGNRTPLAVD
-323 QSKKTPTGT
+323 KSKKTTT
-332 DEAKPTE
+332 DTSDEKPT
-339 NDQSKKSSSD
+339 K
-349 TGDAKPAENA
+349 
-359 NKVGEKPAEPQQAET
+359 EKPAEPAKAKT
-374 SAEPKEDQ
+374 SAEPKDDQ
-382 KPAEPAKAKTTAAPK
+382 KPAEPAKAKTSAEPK
-397 DDQKPAEQ
+397 DDQKPAEPAKSETPAEPKDDQKPADQ

-468 NEDAPNVVSDENF
+468 NEDDPKKVPDENF
-481 EDEKS
+481 EDEES

-496 EGETQE
+496 EGQTQE

-529 AYLAENL
+529 AYLAANL